1 VDSTPST
8 HRLRLSSSFKSFL
21 LIGSI
26 FLILLA
32 FYDRE
37 LLKVYRNDLDL
48 GKRDLLAVVME
59 KIKPILA
66 EHSKEIQDDPYYL
79 YTLGTK
85 ENIRITLFD
94 RNKMVISDSAGILRK
109 GALIDLSET
118 DLQRWELLWKGEP
131 AYGAHQEGDKRI
143 SVYFDLLPQASSAP
157 PHGVRLMKEAS
168 IAESSKGE
176 TMLFFL
182 KLFGGV
188 GLFTLGLILYRFL
201 RELFHK
207 ESYLQDKEVK
217 DSNPVMNA
225 FQGLI
230 LELKEKELELEKLR
244 EQAETR
250 ADRIET
256 FQEAILRSIS
266 SGVITFDEE
275 KIITSFNDS
284 AEKIFGIP
292 NQAALGKTG
301 AEVFGEESKMVIMLN
316 KTIEEHGPIARA
328 EMEVLKGVN
337 QEKIW
342 IGVSS
347 SPLKGNEGEFLGTT
361 FILTDIT
368 EIKVLQEQVEL
379 QKRLTVLGEMSAGI
393 AHEFRNFMG
402 TIFGY
407 VRLLGKKVEKNPAE
421 NQMIEAIVT
430 ELKAMDHL
438 IHELLSFGK
447 KTPVNKGKVLLEP
460 FFSRLMAQVS
470 SRHRGALPEI
480 RFEISDPHLSI
491 HSDEILIR
499 QAFLNLIQNAFEA
512 MPEGG
517 VLTLKAKMNP
527 VEKNSMV
534 LIQLQDSGTGIAK
547 EHLEKIFVPFFTL
560 KEKGTGLG
568 LAIVH
573 KIILSHGGRIRV
585 ESELGKGTLFQ
596 IYLPAEPF
604 Q

>member
-1 VDSTPST
+1 VESIPST
-8 HRLRLSSSFKSFL
+8 QRLRLSSSFKSFL

-26 FLILLA
+26 FLVLLA

-37 LLKVYRNDLDL
+37 LLNTYRKDLDL
-48 GKRDLLAVVME
+48 ERKDLLAGEME
-59 KIKPILA
+59 KVKPMLA
-66 EHSKEIQDDPYYL
+66 EHLKEIQEDPYYL

-85 ENIRITLFD
+85 ENLRMTLFD
-94 RNKMVISDSAGILRK
+94 RNKIVIGDSTSILKK
-109 GALIDLSET
+109 GTLMDLSES
-118 DLQRWELLWKGEP
+118 DQRRWELLWKGEP
-131 AYGAHQEGDKRI
+131 AYGAHEEGDKRI
-143 SVYFDLLPQASSAP
+143 SVYFDLVPQTSSSFI
-157 PHGVRLMKEAS
+157 GVRLMKEAS
-168 IAESSKGE
+168 VAGSSRGE
-176 TMLFFL
+176 TALFFL

-188 GLFTLGLILYRFL
+188 GLFTLGLTLYRLFREFFNKEAFL
-201 RELFHK
+201 QE
-207 ESYLQDKEVK
+207 KEVK

-230 LELKEKELELEKLR
+230 SELKEKELELEKLR

-266 SGVITFDEE
+266 SGVITFDQE

-347 SPLKGNEGEFLGTT
+347 SPLKGSKGEFLGTT

-460 FFSRLMAQVS
+460 FFSRLIAQVS
-470 SRHRGALPEI
+470 SRHHGPLPEI
-480 RFEISDPHLSI
+480 RYEISDPLLSI

-499 QAFLNLIQNAFEA
+499 QAFLNLIQNAYEA

-547 EHLEKIFVPFFTL
+547 EHLERIFVPFFTL

-585 ESELGKGTLFQ
+585 ESELNKGTLFQ